1 MANERYPQDDYYNR
15 TDPQDYGRDYGSGRA
30 HSYGSARDYQAA
42 GGDRDRHGG
51 YGRDDDGYG
60 RRDYGN
66 QRYGQREQGDGGYG
80 REGYGRAGSSY
91 GAGGY
96 SPSNYDRGSYG
107 QDGDR
112 GYASQRDSGY
122 YQDRSQ
128 QGRTG
133 YGQSSYGQSGYGQS
147 GYGRDQGSS
156 GEYHGSYASD
166 GRRFEDVGRYRN
178 ADDDNRGRQSQGRNQ
193 GQGYGRQPQGYNYE
207 ERGFLDRAG
216 DEVRSWFGDE
226 DAERR
231 READARYDERQSGDR
246 YGSGGYGSGS
256 HGSDRDSDY
265 RSWRRTQM
273 DALDRDYDEYRQHNR
288 SKFENEFSSW
298 RTGRQGQRDLLNKI
312 EEHQDVVGSD
322 GEHVG
327 TVDKVRGDRVILTKS
342 DKDAGG
348 HHHSFPSSW
357 LQSVDGKVTLSKT
370 AAEAKS
376 AWKDEERKG
385 AMFGENQSSA
395 SSTSGGQSWGGQSS
409 GSSSANSTS
418 TSGSTGT
425 GTSDDTKGTDLNRS
439 FSGTY

>member
-30 HSYGSARDYQAA
+30 YSYGSARDYQAA
-42 GGDRDRHGG
+42 GGDRDRQGGHGG
-51 YGRDDDGYG
+51 SSYGRDDDAYG

-66 QRYGQREQGDGGYG
+66 QRYGQREQGDRGYG

-96 SPSNYDRGSYG
+96 SQSNYDRGSYG

-112 GYASQRDSGY
+112 GYSSQRDSGY

-128 QGRTG
+128 SGRTG
-133 YGQSSYGQSGYGQS
+133 YRQGS
-147 GYGRDQGSS
+147 YGRDQGSS

-166 GRRFEDVGRYRN
+166 GRRFEDVGRYRD
-178 ADDDNRGRQSQGRNQ
+178 ADDDNRGRQGQSWGRNQ
-193 GQGYGRQPQGYNYE
+193 NRGQSYGRQPQGYNYE

-226 DAERR
+226 EAERR
-231 READARYDERQSGDR
+231 READARYDERQSGER
-246 YGSGGYGSGS
+246 YGSASYGSGS
-256 HGSDRDSDY
+256 YGSDRDSDY

-385 AMFGENQSSA
+385 AMFGDNQSSG
-395 SSTSGGQSWGGQSS
+395 SSTSTGQSWGGQSS
-409 GSSSANSTS
+409 ASSTS

-425 GTSDDTKGTDLNRS
+425 GTSDDTKSTDLNRS